1 MSNKPK
7 TLRLNKWGT
16 VFSKLIAKK
25 YAIYNL
31 HVNATPTE
39 KLRFVYIYFN
49 NIIIYT
55 CVMCITMLIY

>member
-31 HVNATPTE
+31 HVKHNERQPRS
-39 KLRFVYIYFN
+39 KDL
-49 NIIIYT
+49 YT
-55 CVMCITMLIY
+55 FILIT